1 MRFAAAV
8 SMCLLSLPGQANV
21 IMPPAQALTLAQTA
35 EAGRPQTLAVVEDT
49 GDAIR
54 AINISRLGGVDG
66 DIVQVYQALGRQAI
80 VELVTGHQPVQLQD
94 YPYARLASPAGTAS
108 HHIALGLNY
117 AAHAKEVEEEEDQ
130 PFLFLK
136 TTAPTREQSVVT
148 DDQTLLDYEAEICA
162 RPLTSL
168 SYASD
173 RSRVAFG
180 FFLCGD
186 LTDRAKLLRGI
197 DLDDMQSGRGFN
209 AAKSREGYFPTGP
222 YMVIPANSGEF
233 LDSVTFSLYR
243 QNELR
248 QRSSTAKMI
257 WPLDVIIER
266 IFSAQ
271 VSRRPTHVQGM
282 DDWLAGNVL
291 STDTVILTGTPEGV
305 IMRPPSLGYRIAS
318 GLPYVFS
325 GAMFTMSVRDY
336 VIQRYTRD
344 LLEQKTFLQPGERIT
359 LEGSYLG
366 RLTVAI
372 ADRYEP
378 GGHFTR

>member
-8 SMCLLSLPGQANV
+8 SMCLLSLSGQANV
-21 IMPPAQALTLAQTA
+21 IMPPAQGLTLAQIT
-35 EAGRPQTLAVVEDT
+35 EADGPQTLAVIEDT

-66 DIVQVYQALGRQAI
+66 DIVQVYRTLGRRAI
-80 VELVTGHQPVQLQD
+80 VELVTDHQPAQLRD
-94 YPYARLASPAGTAS
+94 YPYSRLSSPAGTAS
-108 HHIALGLNY
+108 HHIALGFNY
-117 AAHAKEVEEEEDQ
+117 AAHAEEVEEEDQ

-136 TTAPTREQSVVT
+136 TIAPTREQRIVA

-162 RPLTSL
+162 RPLMSL

-186 LTDRAKLLRGI
+186 FTDRAELLRGI

-222 YMVIPANSGEF
+222 YMVIPANNAGF
-233 LDSVTFSLYR
+233 LDDVSFSLYR

-271 VSRRPTHVQGM
+271 VSRRPTHAQGM
-282 DDWLAGNVL
+282 DNWLAGNVL

-344 LLEQKTFLQPGERIT
+344 LLEQKTFLQPGERIV

-372 ADRYEP
+372 ADRPEP